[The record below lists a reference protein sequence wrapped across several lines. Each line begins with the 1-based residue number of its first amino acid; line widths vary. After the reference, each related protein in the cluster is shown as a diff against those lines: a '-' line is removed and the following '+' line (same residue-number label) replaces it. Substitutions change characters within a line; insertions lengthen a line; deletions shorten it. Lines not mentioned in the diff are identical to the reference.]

1 MIRNLKRCAVLL
13 AALALGACKD
23 TLVVTNPD
31 QPDAG
36 RALSSPGDV
45 ENMMGGY
52 YKRMHEGLY
61 RNLGNVEGMA
71 NVMSFQNFSSLANN
85 CQNGRLPFSGAFN
98 DNSIGNVCKEEQ
110 QRVYFVESEV
120 NRVATTLMDKVLNDD
135 LNIGQPGTTARNLR
149 FLAFGEFLRG
159 VSLGY
164 LAILYDSAAIVTVGQ
179 ASSDPGTLSDY
190 KVVFDTSMAAFQ
202 RAIDYANTPGTGGDG
217 FPLPSTWIPSPTTFS
232 AAEFVRLVRSYR
244 ARIRANVART
254 PVERAAVNWDLVIA
268 DAQNGITAD
277 HMNTTSTVSG
287 PFRTWVNQYDSYGLW
302 HQMPPF
308 VIGMGD
314 VSGSYAAW
322 IAQPVGERGSGNQ
335 SFTMVTPDLRF
346 PQGANRTAQQAD
358 FAITSCQSAA
368 TPCKRYFVNRPQGGD
383 QFAGS
388 GWGWSNYD
396 FVRFHSWRV
405 AGDAG
410 SGRNG
415 NLPFFTK
422 TELDMLQAEGLI
434 RKQQYAQAA
443 ALINVTRVKNG
454 LPAITDFNGTAPVP
468 GGTACVP
475 KVPVAPFNVIAC
487 GNMLEAMKWEKRVE
501 TAYTHFASW
510 YLDGRGWGDLA
521 EGTALFWA
529 VPYQDLQARGVAI
542 ADIYGAGAGV
552 GAAANSAAAIG
563 TYGW

>member
-1 MIRNLKRCAVLL
+1 MIRNLKRCAALL
-13 AALALGACKD
+13 TALALGACKD
-23 TLVVTNPD
+23 ELVVTNPD

-52 YKRMHEGLY
+52 YKRWHEGLY

-120 NRVATTLMDKVLNDD
+120 NRVATTLMAKVLNDKLD
-135 LNIGQPGTTARNLR
+135 IGQPGTTARNNR

-159 VSLGY
+159 ISLGY
-164 LAILYDSAAIVTVGQ
+164 LAMFYDSAAVVTVGQ
-179 ASSDPGTLSDY
+179 ASADPGELSDY
-190 KVVFDTSMAAFQ
+190 KVVFDTAMAAFQ
-202 RAIDYANTPGTGGDG
+202 RAIDYANAPSTGGDG
-217 FPLPSTWIPSPTTFS
+217 FPLPAGWIPSPTTFT
-232 AAEFVRLVRSYR
+232 AQEFIRLVRSYR

-254 PVERAAVNWDLVIA
+254 PAERAAVNWDQVIA
-268 DAQNGITAD
+268 DAQNGITSD
-277 HMNTTSTVSG
+277 HFNTTNSVSG
-287 PFRTWVNQYDSYGLW
+287 PFRTWVQQYETYGLW

-308 VIGMGD
+308 VIGMAD

-346 PQGANRTAQQAD
+346 PQGATRAAQQAD
-358 FAITSCQSAA
+358 FAITSCQDAA
-368 TPCKRYFVNRPQGGD
+368 TPCKRYFVNRPAGGD

-405 AGDAG
+405 SGDAG
-410 SGRNG
+410 AGRNG

-422 TELDMLQAEGLI
+422 VELAMLQAEGLI
-434 RKQQYAQAA
+434 RKGQFAQAA

-454 LPAITDFNGTAPVP
+454 LPPITEFNATAPVP
-468 GGTACVP
+468 GGANCVP
-475 KVPVAPFNVIAC
+475 KVPVAPYNVIAC
-487 GNMLEAMKWEKRVE
+487 GNMFEAMKWEKRIE
-501 TAYTHFASW
+501 TAYTHFAPW
-510 YLDGRGWGDLA
+510 FLDGRGWGDLA

-542 ADIYGAGAGV
+542 SAIYGAGAGV
-552 GAAANSAAAIG
+552 GTAANSAAAKG